1 MKELIDKL
9 SLGMI
14 DYEIPKISVNIE
26 NENLNNKN
34 PKGIDKS
41 FMPEELYEGT
51 FQIVNIGAGKLKGIL
66 YSTSRHVKI
75 KTKVFSGDKSVI
87 RYVIDTCC
95 LKEGM
100 EINGEIS
107 IVSNGG
113 EIEIPFHIKI
123 TEKQIHTYSG
133 EIKNMFHF
141 TDYVQKD
148 YDHALRL
155 FVSDWFAEFVAKDGI
170 LKTRYEALRPGTDK
184 SIALD
189 EFLIAAGK
197 KKAINIEVKQ
207 KELFYENLQKDYEDR
222 LVLQKDNWGYV
233 RAEIKSKGSFLEL
246 EKKKITGE
254 DFTGNIC
261 EIPYIIKTAG
271 LHEGYNHGVILVK
284 SLRDEI
290 KIPVRIY
297 KYAQN
302 TPVSK
307 SNYLACKKYL
317 VELYR
322 DYLNFRM
329 KLLTMQEWARNSLEL
344 LAEMKKIKEED
355 LFLQL
360 VRAQI
365 MTAQRKETEA
375 KLILED
381 AAKKLEDMYVRDIE
395 NHCFYL
401 YVQAVRERKEECTKK
416 ALESI
421 RGYYENG
428 YDDWKLLWMI
438 MYLDENYDRNESLK
452 MIRVKEQYNKGMRSP
467 LMYCETLLV
476 LNNTPSLLRVLDEF
490 EKSVILFG
498 MKNKYV
504 SEKLQKR
511 ILDLCEMEKSFD
523 RDIFRILAG
532 MYKTSKTVLLL
543 YEIVGML
550 IKGGQTA
557 QKYFVWY
564 DRAVQLG
571 LKITGLYE
579 YYMYSISF
587 DYKGRIPDVILM
599 YFVYNLTLNGERLDF
614 LYQKVIEYKD
624 EAPNIYQLYARTI
637 EKYAGECILKGRV
650 NNKLAVVYHEVLKKT
665 VPTSEMAEKLPDILN
680 TCMITC
686 DNPNIREVIV
696 IHKELKKEQHVP
708 LIGKRAYVCIYAED
722 AAVVFADING
732 NRYMQTVK
740 YQMKK
745 LLSQE
750 EILKICY
757 EIQPDNLG
765 LLIYLNDRYFRYR
778 KYKEKAMQV
787 MEKLVITRDIR
798 DEYRQFLEEEILQY
812 YSDNSGEEEFAGY
825 LDRMQTEEVSSSLKI
840 KVIQMSAACGLYE
853 KSFGLMSR
861 YGSDLISSNLV
872 LKCVNQMLIQAG
884 EEENEDFIYFSFDAF
899 QRGKYNENTL
909 NYLCRYYYGS
919 TNEMYRIWQ
928 AGKSFECESREM
940 EEKIIVQMLFTGKY
954 EAHIGSIFESY
965 IRKGADPKVKWA
977 YFIKR
982 SYDYFVGQEE
992 VEESLFRYMERELS
1006 NEEEV
1011 HYLCELAWLKYQS
1024 EKEELK
1030 ESQIR
1035 LCRKILY
1042 EMCSRRKKYEFY
1054 KKFAKYFKLPSS
1066 VENKTILEY
1075 RADPDCEVYVH
1086 YLTNGREGQKEKYQT
1101 EKMIN
1106 SCHGIF
1112 TCEFLLFYGEAVTY
1126 YITEEKQGHEANT
1139 YADCLAKTED
1149 RILKQDSL
1157 DTGQDNSP
1165 YGILNHIIICAG
1177 MQKND
1182 VFPDL
1187 ARDYYV
1193 KKRLNESIFTAM

>member
-9 SLGMI
+9 SLGII
-14 DYEIPKISVNIE
+14 DYETPKVSI
-26 NENLNNKN
+26 NLNNAEQKEAV
-34 PKGIDKS
+34 IDKS
-41 FMPEELYEGT
+41 LLPDELYEGT
-51 FQIVNIGAGKLKGIL
+51 FQIVNTGGGKLKGIL
-66 YSTSRHVKI
+66 YSSSRHVKI
-75 KTKVFSGDKSVI
+75 KTKVFSGGKSVI

-95 LKEGM
+95 LKEDM

-107 IVSNGG
+107 VVSNGG
-113 EIEIPFHIKI
+113 ELFLPFHIKI
-123 TEKQIHTYSG
+123 AEKHISTYSV

-141 TDYVQKD
+141 TDYVQRE
-148 YDHALRL
+148 YDRALNL
-155 FVSDWFAEFVAKDGI
+155 FVSDWFAEFIEKDGI
-170 LKTRYEALRPGTDK
+170 LKTRYEALCPGTDK

-207 KELFYENLQKDYEDR
+207 KELFYENPQKDYEDR

-233 RAEIKSKGSFLEL
+233 RVEIKSKGTFLQL
-246 EKKKITGE
+246 EKKTITGE

-271 LHEGYNHGVILVK
+271 LREGYNHGVIFVK

-290 KIPVRIY
+290 KIPVRVY
-297 KYAQN
+297 KYTQN
-302 TPVSK
+302 TPVGK
-307 SNYLACKKYL
+307 SGYFAWKKCL
-317 VELYR
+317 VKLYR

-329 KLLTMQEWARNSLEL
+329 KVLTLQEWAEDSLEL
-344 LAEMKKIKEED
+344 LAEMKKLKEED

-381 AAKKLEDMYVRDIE
+381 AAKKLEEMYIKNVE
-395 NHCFYL
+395 NQCFYL
-401 YVQAVRERKEECTKK
+401 YVHAVRERREECTKK
-416 ALESI
+416 ALEQI
-421 RGYYENG
+421 RNYYENG
-428 YDDWKLLWMI
+428 YEDWKLLWLI

-452 MIRVKEQYNKGMRSP
+452 MIRIKEQYNNGMRSP

-476 LNNTPSLLRVLDEF
+476 LNNTPSLLRVLNEF

-498 MKNKYV
+498 MKNNYV
-504 SEKLQKR
+504 SEKLEKR
-511 ILDLCEMEKSFD
+511 ILDLCGMEKGFD
-523 RDIFRILAG
+523 REIFRILAE
-532 MYKTSKTVLLL
+532 MYKTSKTVILL

-550 IKGGQTA
+550 IKGGQTN
-557 QKYFVWY
+557 QKYFFWY
-564 DRAVQLG
+564 NRAVELG

-587 DYKGRIPDVILM
+587 DFKERIPDVILM

-614 LYQKVIEYKD
+614 LYQKVIEYKK

-637 EKYAGECILKGRV
+637 EKYVGDCILKGRI
-650 NNKLAVVYHEVLKKT
+650 NNKLAVIYHEILKKT
-665 VPTSEMAEKLPDILN
+665 VPTPEMAERLPDILN
-680 TCMITC
+680 TCMIFC

-708 LIGKRAYVCIYAED
+708 LIGKKAYVRIYSED

-765 LLIYLNDRYFRYR
+765 LLIYFNDRYFRYR
-778 KYKEKAMQV
+778 KYKEKVVQV
-787 MEKLVITRDIR
+787 MEKLVVTRDIR
-798 DEYRQFLEEEILQY
+798 DEYRQFLEEQILQY
-812 YSDNSGEEEFAGY
+812 YSDNSRAEEFEGY
-825 LDRMQTEEVSSSLKI
+825 LDRLQTEELSAALKI
-840 KVIQMSAACGLYE
+840 KVIQMSAANGLYE
-853 KSFGLMSR
+853 KCFRLMSK
-861 YGSDLISSNLV
+861 YGSDFVLPELV
-872 LKCVNQMLIQAG
+872 LKCVNQMLLQAG
-884 EEENEDFIYFSFDAF
+884 EEENEDFIYFSFDSF
-899 QRGKYNENTL
+899 RRGKYNENTL
-909 NYLCRYYYGS
+909 HYLSQYYYGS
-919 TNEMYRIWQ
+919 TKEMYKIWQ
-928 AGKSFECESREM
+928 AGKSFQCENREL

-954 EAHIGSIFESY
+954 EECIGSIFESY
-965 IRKGADPKVKWA
+965 IKKGANPKVKWA

-982 SYDYFVGQEE
+982 SYDYFVKQEA
-992 VEESLFRYMERELS
+992 VEESLFQYMERELL
-1006 NEEEV
+1006 NEEEA
-1011 HYLCELAWLKYQS
+1011 HYLCRLAWLKYQS

-1030 ESQIR
+1030 ENQLR

-1042 EMCSRRKKYEFY
+1042 EMCERRKKYEFY
-1054 KKFAKYFKLPSS
+1054 KNFIRYFRLPSS

-1075 RADPDCEVYVH
+1075 RTNPAYSVYVH
-1086 YLTNGREGQKEKYQT
+1086 YQTDDGEYKT
-1101 EKMIN
+1101 EKMLN

-1112 TCEFLLFYGEAVTY
+1112 TCEFLLFYGESVTY
-1126 YITEEKQGHEANT
+1126 YITEEQQKEEVNI
-1139 YADCLAKTED
+1139 CLNQTES

-1157 DTGQDNSP
+1157 DIGKNHSP
-1165 YGILNHIIICAG
+1165 YGTLNRIVICSKQ
-1177 MQKND
+1177 QKEEE
-1182 VFPDL
+1182 FARL
-1187 ARDYYV
+1187 AREYYV
-1193 KKRLNESIFTAM
+1193 KKKLNESIFTVM

>member
-9 SLGMI
+9 SLGII
-14 DYEIPKISVNIE
+14 DYETPKVSI
-26 NENLNNKN
+26 NLNNAKPN
-34 PKGIDKS
+34 NANLNGIDKS
-41 FMPEELYEGT
+41 FMPDELYEGT
-51 FQIVNIGAGKLKGIL
+51 FQIVNTGGGKLKGIL
-66 YSTSRHVKI
+66 YSSSRHVKI

-113 EIEIPFHIKI
+113 ELFLPFHIKI
-123 TEKQIHTYSG
+123 TEKHTYPYSG
-133 EIKNMFHF
+133 ELKNMFHF

-148 YDHALRL
+148 YDRALNL
-155 FVSDWFAEFVAKDGI
+155 FVSDWFAEFIEKDGI
-170 LKTRYEALRPGTDK
+170 LKTRYEALCPGTDK

-197 KKAINIEVKQ
+197 KNAVNIEAKQ
-207 KELFYENLQKDYEDR
+207 KELFYENLQKDYKDQI
-222 LVLQKDNWGYV
+222 VLQKDNWGYV
-233 RAEIKSKGSFLEL
+233 RAEVKSEGAFLQL

-271 LHEGYNHGVILVK
+271 LREGYNHGVIVIK

-290 KIPVRIY
+290 KIPVRVY
-297 KYAQN
+297 KYTKN

-307 SNYLACKKYL
+307 SGYLAWKKCL
-317 VELYR
+317 VKLYR
-322 DYLNFRM
+322 NYLNFRM
-329 KLLTMQEWARNSLEL
+329 KFLTLQEWAEDSLEL
-344 LAEMKKIKEED
+344 LAEMKKIKQED

-381 AAKKLEDMYVRDIE
+381 AAKKLDEMYAKNIE
-395 NHCFYL
+395 SQCFYL
-401 YVQAVRERKEECTKK
+401 YVQAVRERKEECTRK
-416 ALESI
+416 ALEQI
-421 RGYYENG
+421 RNYYENG
-428 YDDWKLLWMI
+428 YEDWKLLWLI

-452 MIRVKEQYNKGMRSP
+452 MIRIKEQYNKGMRSP

-476 LNNTPSLLRVLDEF
+476 LNNTPSLLRVLNEF

-504 SEKLQKR
+504 SEKLEKR
-511 ILDLCEMEKSFD
+511 ILDLCEMEKGFD
-523 RDIFRILAG
+523 RDIFRILAQ
-532 MYKTSKTVLLL
+532 MYKTSKTVVLL

-550 IKGGQTA
+550 IKGGQTN
-557 QKYFVWY
+557 QKYFFWY
-564 DRAVQLG
+564 NKAVEQG
-571 LKITGLYE
+571 LKVTGLYE

-587 DYKGRIPDVILM
+587 DFKERIPDVILM

-614 LYQKVIEYKD
+614 LYQKVIEYKK

-637 EKYAGECILKGRV
+637 EKYVGECILKGRI
-650 NNKLAVVYHEVLKKT
+650 NNKLATVYHEVLKKT
-665 VPTSEMAEKLPDILN
+665 VPTPEMAKRLPDILN
-680 TCMITC
+680 TCMIFC

-708 LIGKRAYVCIYAED
+708 LIGKRAYVRIYSED

-765 LLIYLNDRYFRYR
+765 LLIYFNDRYFRYR
-778 KYKEKAMQV
+778 KYKEKAVQV
-787 MEKLVITRDIR
+787 MEKLVVTRDIR
-798 DEYRQFLEEEILQY
+798 DEYRQFLEEQILQY
-812 YSDNSGEEEFAGY
+812 YSDNSGTEEFARY
-825 LDRMQTEEVSSSLKI
+825 LDHMQTEELSVVLKI
-840 KVIQMSAACGLYE
+840 KVIQMSAASGLYE
-853 KSFGLMSR
+853 KSFGLMSK
-861 YGSDLISSNLV
+861 YGSDLILPELV
-872 LKCVNQMLIQAG
+872 LKCVNQMLLQSG

-909 NYLCRYYYGS
+909 NYLSRYYYGS
-919 TNEMYRIWQ
+919 TKEMYKIWQ
-928 AGKSFECESREM
+928 AGKSFQCESREL
-940 EEKIIVQMLFTGKY
+940 EEKIIVQILFTGKY
-954 EAHIGSIFESY
+954 ESYIGSIFESY
-965 IRKGADPKVKWA
+965 IKKGADPKVKWA

-982 SYDYFVGQEE
+982 SYDYFVKREQ
-992 VEESLFRYMERELS
+992 VEESMFQYMERELL
-1006 NEEEV
+1006 NEEDA
-1011 HYLCELAWLKYQS
+1011 HYLCGLAWLKYQS

-1030 ESQIR
+1030 ETQIR

-1042 EMCSRRKKYEFY
+1042 EMCGRRKKYEFY
-1054 KKFAKYFKLPSS
+1054 KKFIKYFRLPSS

-1075 RADPDCEVYVH
+1075 WSNPACNVYVH
-1086 YLTNGREGQKEKYQT
+1086 YQTDDGEYRT

-1112 TCEFLLFYGEAVTY
+1112 TCEFLLFYGESITY
-1126 YITEEKQGHEANT
+1126 YITEEKQGDET
-1139 YADCLAKTED
+1139 DSCLNQTES
-1149 RILKQDSL
+1149 RILKQNSL
-1157 DTGQDNSP
+1157 DIEQNHSP
-1165 YGILNHIIICAG
+1165 YGMLNRIIICSEK
-1177 MQKND
+1177 QKQED
-1182 VFPDL
+1182 FSTL

-1193 KKRLNESIFTAM
+1193 KKKLNESIFTVM

>member
-9 SLGMI
+9 SLGII
-14 DYEIPKISVNIE
+14 DYETPKVSV
-26 NENLNNKN
+26 NLNNIKQKDAN
-34 PKGIDKS
+34 FDNTTLNEIDKS
-41 FMPEELYEGT
+41 LIPDELYEET
-51 FQIVNIGAGKLKGIL
+51 FQIVNTGGGKLKGIL
-66 YSTSRHVKI
+66 YSSSRHVKI

-113 EIEIPFHIKI
+113 ELFVPFHIKI
-123 TEKQIHTYSG
+123 EEKHIYTYSG
-133 EIKNMFHF
+133 ELKNMFHF

-148 YDHALRL
+148 YDRALNL
-155 FVSDWFAEFVAKDGI
+155 FVSDWFEEFIEKDGI
-170 LKTRYEALRPGTDK
+170 LKTRYEALCPGTDK

-207 KELFYENLQKDYEDR
+207 KELFYENLQKDYEDHI
-222 LVLQKDNWGYV
+222 VLQKDNWGYV
-233 RAEIKSKGSFLEL
+233 RAEVKSEGTFLQL
-246 EKKKITGE
+246 EKKKITGD

-261 EIPYIIKTAG
+261 EIPYIIKIAG
-271 LHEGYNHGVILVK
+271 LREGYNHGVILIK

-290 KIPVRIY
+290 KIPVRVY
-297 KYAQN
+297 KYTKN

-307 SNYLACKKYL
+307 SSYLAWKKCL
-317 VELYR
+317 VKLYR

-329 KLLTMQEWARNSLEL
+329 KLLTLQEWAEDSLKL

-381 AAKKLEDMYVRDIE
+381 AAKKLEEMYVKNIE
-395 NHCFYL
+395 NQCFYL
-401 YVQAVRERKEECTKK
+401 YVQAVRERREECTKK
-416 ALESI
+416 ALEQI
-421 RGYYENG
+421 RSYYENG
-428 YDDWKLLWMI
+428 YEDWKLLWLI

-452 MIRVKEQYNKGMRSP
+452 TIRIKEQYNNGMRSP

-476 LNNTPSLLRVLDEF
+476 LNNTPSLLRVLNEF

-498 MKNKYV
+498 MKNRYV
-504 SEKLQKR
+504 SEKLKKR
-511 ILDLCEMEKSFD
+511 ILDLCGMEKGFD
-523 RDIFRILAG
+523 RDIFRILAE
-532 MYKTSKTVLLL
+532 MYKTSKTVVLL

-550 IKGGQTA
+550 IKGGQTN
-557 QKYFVWY
+557 QKYFFWY
-564 DRAVQLG
+564 NRAVELG

-587 DYKGRIPDVILM
+587 DFKERIPDVILM

-614 LYQKVIEYKD
+614 LYQKVIEYKK

-637 EKYAGECILKGRV
+637 EKYVGECILKGRI
-650 NNKLAVVYHEVLKKT
+650 NNKLATVYHEVLKKI
-665 VPTSEMAEKLPDILN
+665 VPTPEMAKRLPDILN
-680 TCMITC
+680 TCMIFC

-708 LIGKRAYVCIYAED
+708 LIGRRAYVRIYSED

-757 EIQPDNLG
+757 EIEPDNLG
-765 LLIYLNDRYFRYR
+765 LLVYFNDRYFRYR
-778 KYKEKAMQV
+778 KYKEKAVQV
-787 MEKLVITRDIR
+787 MEKLVVTRDIR
-798 DEYRQFLEEEILQY
+798 DEYRQFLEEQILQY
-812 YSDNSGEEEFAGY
+812 YSDNSGIEEFAGY
-825 LDRMQTEEVSSSLKI
+825 LDRMQTEKLSTALKI
-840 KVIQMSAACGLYE
+840 KIIQMSAASGLYE
-853 KSFGLMSR
+853 KSFGLMSK
-861 YGSDLISSNLV
+861 YGSEFILPELV
-872 LKCVNQMLIQAG
+872 LKCVNQMLLQADG
-884 EEENEDFIYFSFDAF
+884 EENEDFIYFSFDAF

-909 NYLCRYYYGS
+909 NYLNRYYYGS
-919 TNEMYRIWQ
+919 TKEMYKIWQ
-928 AGKSFECESREM
+928 AGKSFECESREL

-954 EAHIGSIFESY
+954 ESCIGSIFESY
-965 IRKGADPKVKWA
+965 IKKGADPKVKWA

-982 SYDYFVGQEE
+982 SYDYFVKQEQ
-992 VEESLFRYMERELS
+992 VEESLFQYMERELL
-1006 NEEEV
+1006 NEEDA
-1011 HYLCELAWLKYQS
+1011 HYLCGLAWLKYQS

-1030 ESQIR
+1030 EYQIC

-1042 EMCSRRKKYEFY
+1042 EMCARRKKYEFY
-1054 KKFAKYFKLPSS
+1054 KKFIKYFQLPHS

-1075 RADPDCEVYVH
+1075 RTNPAYTVYVH
-1086 YLTNGREGQKEKYQT
+1086 YRTDDGEYKT
-1101 EKMIN
+1101 EKMLN

-1112 TCEFLLFYGEAVTY
+1112 TCEFLLFYGESITY
-1126 YITEEKQGHEANT
+1126 YITEEQQGEESDGCLKQ
-1139 YADCLAKTED
+1139 TEN

-1157 DTGQDNSP
+1157 DMEQNHSP
-1165 YGILNHIIICAG
+1165 YGILNHIVICSEK
-1177 MQKND
+1177 QKEED
-1182 VFPDL
+1182 FISF

-1193 KKRLNESIFTAM
+1193 KKKLNESIFTVM

>member
-9 SLGMI
+9 SLGII
-14 DYEIPKISVNIE
+14 DYETPKVSI
-26 NENLNNKN
+26 NLNNTKQKDEDFDN
-34 PKGIDKS
+34 TTLNKIDKC
-41 FMPEELYEGT
+41 FMSDELYEGT
-51 FQIVNIGAGKLKGIL
+51 FQIVNIGGGKLKGIL
-66 YSTSRHVKI
+66 YSSSRHVKI

-100 EINGEIS
+100 EITGEIS

-113 EIEIPFHIKI
+113 ELFLPFHIKI
-123 TEKQIHTYSG
+123 AEKHIHTYSG
-133 EIKNMFHF
+133 ELKNMFHF

-148 YDHALRL
+148 YDGALNL
-155 FVSDWFAEFVAKDGI
+155 FISNWFAEFIEKDGI
-170 LKTRYEALRPGTDK
+170 LKTRYEALCPGTDK

-197 KKAINIEVKQ
+197 KKAINIEVRQ
-207 KELFYENLQKDYEDR
+207 KELFYENLQKDYKDQI
-222 LVLQKDNWGYV
+222 VLQKDNWGYV
-233 RAEIKSKGSFLEL
+233 RAEIKSEGTFLWL

-271 LHEGYNHGVILVK
+271 LREGYNHGVIFIK

-290 KIPVRIY
+290 KIPVRVY
-297 KYAQN
+297 KYTKN

-307 SNYLACKKYL
+307 SGYL
-317 VELYR
+317 VWKKCLVKLYR

-329 KLLTMQEWARNSLEL
+329 KLLTLQQWAEDSLEH

-381 AAKKLEDMYVRDIE
+381 AAKKLEGMYVKNVE
-395 NHCFYL
+395 NQCFYL
-401 YVQAVRERKEECTKK
+401 YVQAVRERREECTKK
-416 ALESI
+416 ALEQI
-421 RGYYENG
+421 RNYYENG
-428 YDDWKLLWMI
+428 YEDWKLLWLI

-452 MIRVKEQYNKGMRSP
+452 MIRIKEQYNKGMRSP

-476 LNNTPSLLRVLDEF
+476 LNNTPSLLRVLNEF

-498 MKNKYV
+498 MKNKYI
-504 SEKLQKR
+504 SERLEKR
-511 ILDLCEMEKSFD
+511 ILDLCGMEKGFD
-523 RDIFRILAG
+523 RDIFRILAE
-532 MYKTSKTVLLL
+532 MYKTSKTIVLL

-550 IKGGQTA
+550 IKGGQTN
-557 QKYFVWY
+557 QKYFFWY
-564 DRAVQLG
+564 NKAVELG
-571 LKITGLYE
+571 LKVTGLYE

-587 DYKGRIPDVILM
+587 DYKERIPDVILM

-614 LYQKVIEYKD
+614 LYQKVIEYKK
-624 EAPNIYQLYARTI
+624 EAPNIYQLYSRTI
-637 EKYAGECILKGRV
+637 EKYVGECILKGRI
-650 NNKLAVVYHEVLKKT
+650 NNKLAIVYHEVLKKT
-665 VPTSEMAEKLPDILN
+665 VPTPEMAEKLPDILN
-680 TCMITC
+680 TCMIFC

-708 LIGKRAYVCIYAED
+708 LIGKRAYVRIYSED

-765 LLIYLNDRYFRYR
+765 LLIYFNDRYFRYR
-778 KYKEKAMQV
+778 KYKEKAVQV

-798 DEYRQFLEEEILQY
+798 NEYRQFLEEQILQY
-812 YSDNSGEEEFAGY
+812 YSDNTETEEFEGY
-825 LDRMQTEEVSSSLKI
+825 LDRIQTEELSAVLKI
-840 KVIQMSAACGLYE
+840 KVIQMSAASGLYE
-853 KSFGLMSR
+853 KSFRLMSK
-861 YGSDLISSNLV
+861 YGSDLILPELV
-872 LKCVNQMLIQAG
+872 LKCVNQMLLQSG
-884 EEENEDFIYFSFDAF
+884 EEENEEFIYFSFDAF

-909 NYLCRYYYGS
+909 NYLNRYYYGS
-919 TNEMYRIWQ
+919 TKEMYKIWQ
-928 AGKSFECESREM
+928 AGKSFQCENKEL
-940 EEKIIVQMLFTGKY
+940 EEKLIVQMLFTGKY
-954 EAHIGSIFESY
+954 EACIGDIFESY
-965 IRKGADPKVKWA
+965 IKKGANPKVKWA

-982 SYDYFVGQEE
+982 SYDYFVKQEQ
-992 VEESLFRYMERELS
+992 VEESLFQYMEKELL
-1006 NEEEV
+1006 NEEDA
-1011 HYLCELAWLKYQS
+1011 HYLCGLAWLKYQS
-1024 EKEELK
+1024 EKKELK
-1030 ESQIR
+1030 ENQIR

-1042 EMCSRRKKYEFY
+1042 EMCGRRKKYEFY

-1066 VENKTILEY
+1066 IENITVLEY
-1075 RADPDCEVYVH
+1075 RTNPASHVHVH
-1086 YLTNGREGQKEKYQT
+1086 YQSDSEEYKT
-1101 EKMIN
+1101 ESMVN

-1112 TCEFLLFYGEAVTY
+1112 TCEFLLFYGESIVY
-1126 YITEEKQGHEANT
+1126 YITEKEQKDEADSCLKQ
-1139 YADCLAKTED
+1139 TEN

-1157 DTGQDNSP
+1157 EIEQSHSP
-1165 YGILNHIIICAG
+1165 YGMLNRIVICSEK
-1177 MQKND
+1177 QEEEDFSN
-1182 VFPDL
+1182 L

-1193 KKRLNESIFTAM
+1193 KKKLNESIFTVM

>member
-9 SLGMI
+9 SLGII
-14 DYEIPKISVNIE
+14 DYETPKVSV
-26 NENLNNKN
+26 NLNNIKQKDAN
-34 PKGIDKS
+34 FDNTTLNEIDKS
-41 FMPEELYEGT
+41 LIPDELYEET
-51 FQIVNIGAGKLKGIL
+51 FQIVNTGGGKLKGIL
-66 YSTSRHVKI
+66 YSSSRHVKI

-113 EIEIPFHIKI
+113 ELFVPFHIKI
-123 TEKQIHTYSG
+123 EEKHIYTYSG
-133 EIKNMFHF
+133 ELKNMFHF

-148 YDHALRL
+148 YDRALNL
-155 FVSDWFAEFVAKDGI
+155 FVSDWFEEFIEKDGI
-170 LKTRYEALRPGTDK
+170 LKTRYEALCPGTDK

-207 KELFYENLQKDYEDR
+207 KQLFYENLQKDYEDHI
-222 LVLQKDNWGYV
+222 VLQKDNWGYV
-233 RAEIKSKGSFLEL
+233 RAEVKSEGTFLQL
-246 EKKKITGE
+246 EKKKITGD

-261 EIPYIIKTAG
+261 EIPYIIKIAG
-271 LHEGYNHGVILVK
+271 LREGYNHGVILIK

-290 KIPVRIY
+290 KIPVRVY
-297 KYAQN
+297 KYTKN

-307 SNYLACKKYL
+307 SSYLAWKKCL
-317 VELYR
+317 VKLYR

-329 KLLTMQEWARNSLEL
+329 KLLTLQEWAEDSLKL

-381 AAKKLEDMYVRDIE
+381 AAKKLEEMYVKNIE
-395 NHCFYL
+395 NQCFYL
-401 YVQAVRERKEECTKK
+401 YVQAVRERREECTKK
-416 ALESI
+416 ALEQI
-421 RGYYENG
+421 RSYYENG
-428 YDDWKLLWMI
+428 YEDWKLLWLI

-452 MIRVKEQYNKGMRSP
+452 TIRIKEQYNNGMRSP

-476 LNNTPSLLRVLDEF
+476 LNNTPSLLRVLNEF

-498 MKNKYV
+498 MKNRYV
-504 SEKLQKR
+504 SEKLKKR
-511 ILDLCEMEKSFD
+511 ILDLCGMEKGFD
-523 RDIFRILAG
+523 RDIFRILAE
-532 MYKTSKTVLLL
+532 MYKTSKTVVLL

-550 IKGGQTA
+550 IKGGQTN
-557 QKYFVWY
+557 QKYFFWY
-564 DRAVQLG
+564 NRAVELG

-587 DYKGRIPDVILM
+587 DFKERIPDVILM

-614 LYQKVIEYKD
+614 LYQKVIEYKK

-637 EKYAGECILKGRV
+637 EKYVGECILKGRI
-650 NNKLAVVYHEVLKKT
+650 NNKLATVYHEVLKKI
-665 VPTSEMAEKLPDILN
+665 VPTPEMAKRLPDILN
-680 TCMITC
+680 TCMIFC

-708 LIGKRAYVCIYAED
+708 LIGRRAYVRIYSED

-757 EIQPDNLG
+757 EIEPDNLG
-765 LLIYLNDRYFRYR
+765 LLVYFNDRYFRYR
-778 KYKEKAMQV
+778 KYKEKAVQV
-787 MEKLVITRDIR
+787 MEKLVVTRDIR
-798 DEYRQFLEEEILQY
+798 DEYRQFLEEQILQY
-812 YSDNSGEEEFAGY
+812 YSDNSGIEEFAGY
-825 LDRMQTEEVSSSLKI
+825 LDRMQTEKLSTALKI
-840 KVIQMSAACGLYE
+840 KIIQMSAASGLYE
-853 KSFGLMSR
+853 KSFGLMSK
-861 YGSDLISSNLV
+861 YGSEFILPELV
-872 LKCVNQMLIQAG
+872 LKCVNQMLLQAG
-884 EEENEDFIYFSFDAF
+884 GEENEDFIYFSFDAF

-909 NYLCRYYYGS
+909 NYLNRYYYGS
-919 TNEMYRIWQ
+919 TKEMYKIWQ
-928 AGKSFECESREM
+928 AGKSFECESREL

-954 EAHIGSIFESY
+954 ESCIGSIFESY
-965 IRKGADPKVKWA
+965 IKKGADPKVKWA

-982 SYDYFVGQEE
+982 SYDYFVKQEQ
-992 VEESLFRYMERELS
+992 VEESLFQYMERELL
-1006 NEEEV
+1006 NEEDA
-1011 HYLCELAWLKYQS
+1011 HYLCGLAWLKYQS

-1030 ESQIR
+1030 EYQVR

-1042 EMCSRRKKYEFY
+1042 EMCARRKKYEFY
-1054 KKFAKYFKLPSS
+1054 KKFIKYFQLPHS

-1075 RADPDCEVYVH
+1075 RTNPAYTVYVH
-1086 YLTNGREGQKEKYQT
+1086 YRTDDGEYKT
-1101 EKMIN
+1101 EKMLN

-1112 TCEFLLFYGEAVTY
+1112 TCEFLLFYGESITY
-1126 YITEEKQGHEANT
+1126 YITEEQQGEKSDGCLKQ
-1139 YADCLAKTED
+1139 TEN

-1157 DTGQDNSP
+1157 DMEQNHSP
-1165 YGILNHIIICAG
+1165 YGILNHIVICSEK
-1177 MQKND
+1177 QKEED
-1182 VFPDL
+1182 FISF

-1193 KKRLNESIFTAM
+1193 KKKLNESIFTVM